1 MDYERFKEVAFG
13 VLVVVLIA
21 VGISVLMTNGYVLIQ
36 SVNGTV
42 VQKGTTTTTITVPPQ
57 YNVLPTL
64 TPQLKV
70 LIITLLA
77 VLIIAI
83 IALLANSGFFR
94 EV

>member
-21 VGISVLMTNGYVLIQ
+21 VGISVLMTDGYVLIQ

-42 VQKGTTTTTITVPPQ
+42 VQKGTTTATITVPSQ

-70 LIITLLA
+70 FLIALLA